1 MIEINDIIY
10 NHQIINYK
18 YLDWIKYISGF
29 EKYTP
34 VEYFYQ
40 IIKELDCSKINK
52 KGQQLMS
59 INHYEYPLL
68 INNAIK
74 VLDRILDYR
83 LYNDLFLYL
92 ISCHERNLEICK
104 EYDEEQR
111 NKQTIK
117 NPKTRAKKTKIK
129 DEYLKSISTDLFS
142 GKTNYIYSNLKTGD
156 EIISDNPDLLE
167 ELNKSKEKKKKVT
180 KVLSL
185 PIGFSFKLK

>member
-10 NHQIINYK
+10 NHQIINYE

-74 VLDRILDYR
+74 VLDRILDYK

-117 NPKTRAKKTKIK
+117 NPKTRTKKTKIK
-129 DEYLKSISTDLFS
+129 DEYLKSISTDLFT

-167 ELNKSKEKKKKVT
+167 ELNKPKEKKKKAT

>member
-10 NHQIINYK
+10 NHQIINYE

-129 DEYLKSISTDLFS
+129 DEYLKSISTDLFT

-167 ELNKSKEKKKKVT
+167 ELNKPKEKKKKAT

>member
-10 NHQIINYK
+10 NHKIINYE

-59 INHYEYPLL
+59 IHHYEYPLL

-92 ISCHERNLEICK
+92 VSCHERNLEICK

-129 DEYLKSISTDLFS
+129 DEYLKSISTDLFT

-167 ELNKSKEKKKKVT
+167 ELNKPKERKKKT
-180 KVLSL
+180 PKVLSL

>member
-10 NHQIINYK
+10 NHQIINYE

-74 VLDRILDYR
+74 VLDRILDYK

-104 EYDEEQR
+104 EYNEEQR

-129 DEYLKSISTDLFS
+129 DEYLKSISTDLFT

-167 ELNKSKEKKKKVT
+167 ELNKPKEKKKKAT

>member
-10 NHQIINYK
+10 NHQIINYE

-129 DEYLKSISTDLFS
+129 DEYLKSISTDLFT

-167 ELNKSKEKKKKVT
+167 ELNKPKEKKKKVT

>member
-10 NHQIINYK
+10 NHQIINYE

-117 NPKTRAKKTKIK
+117 NPKTRTKKTKIK
-129 DEYLKSISTDLFS
+129 DEYLKSISTDLFT

-167 ELNKSKEKKKKVT
+167 ELNKPKEKKKKAT

>member
-10 NHQIINYK
+10 NHQIINYE
-18 YLDWIKYISGF
+18 YLDWIKYISEF

-129 DEYLKSISTDLFS
+129 DEYLKSISTDLFT

-167 ELNKSKEKKKKVT
+167 ELNKPKEKKKKVT
-180 KVLSL
+180 KVISL

>member
-10 NHQIINYK
+10 NHQIINYE

-92 ISCHERNLEICK
+92 ISYHERNLEICK

-129 DEYLKSISTDLFS
+129 DEYLKSTSTNLFT

-167 ELNKSKEKKKKVT
+167 ELNKPKEKKKKAT

>member
-1 MIEINDIIY
+1 MIEINNIIY
-10 NHQIINYK
+10 NHQIINYD

-74 VLDRILDYR
+74 VLDRILDYS

-111 NKQTIK
+111 NRQTTK

-129 DEYLKSISTDLFS
+129 DEYLKSTSTDLFT

-167 ELNKSKEKKKKVT
+167 KLNKPKERKKKT
-180 KVLSL
+180 PKVLSL